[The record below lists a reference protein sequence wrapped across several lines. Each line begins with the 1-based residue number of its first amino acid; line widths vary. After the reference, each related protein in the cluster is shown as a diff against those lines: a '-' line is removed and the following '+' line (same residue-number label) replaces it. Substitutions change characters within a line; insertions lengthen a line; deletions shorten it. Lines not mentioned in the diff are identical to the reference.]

1 MEVILMKNDKIIKD
15 YKDGLN
21 LGEYGEDFLNYN
33 IDHYIADIIHFV
45 ADGNI
50 DIYNDDL
57 WKWARVNHDWIE
69 LAIDHGYYVI
79 DSKDFNLMGLF
90 QAGQYV
96 AIMDD
101 IYSHIDD
108 IIANAVLEEVK
119 DDFINKERLVE
130 VIEDVCFDV
139 DTDATIEY
147 YIEEVRDEMQHYPM
161 LEIYFITGTPWTE
174 SILVEGT
181 ENDDLLQLIEEYY
194 FDNGDLPVPMY
205 TLDEVIKGRTFR
217 NQEEEWDYID
227 SLGLLSIN
235 GGEYYIDGIAY
246 IEEVIL

>member
-1 MEVILMKNDKIIKD
+1 MKNDKIIKD

-21 LGEYGEDFLNYN
+21 IGDYGEEFLNYDFN
-33 IDHYIADIIHFV
+33 HYISDVISFIS
-45 ADGNI
+45 DGSV
-50 DIYNDDL
+50 DIYDEDL
-57 WKWARVNHDWIE
+57 WKWARINPDWIE
-69 LAIDHGYYVI
+69 RVIEDGYYNTN
-79 DSKDFNLMGLF
+79 SKYFNLMDLF
-90 QAGQYV
+90 RAGQYV

-130 VIEDVCFDV
+130 VIEDVCFDI
-139 DTDATIEY
+139 DTSTTIEY
-147 YIEEVRDEMQHYPM
+147 YIEEVRDEMESYPM
-161 LEIYFITGTPWTE
+161 LKIYLMTGTAWTE

-181 ENDDLLQLIEEYY
+181 EDDDLLELINEYY
-194 FDNGDLPVPMY
+194 LETGDLPVPMY

-217 NQEEEWDYID
+217 NQEEEWEYID

-235 GGEYYIDGIAY
+235 GGEYYIDGISHV
-246 IEEVIL
+246 EEVI

>member
-1 MEVILMKNDKIIKD
+1 MKNDKIIKD
-15 YKDGLN
+15 YKDSLD
-21 LGEYGEDFLNYN
+21 LGKYGEDFLDYN

-45 ADGNI
+45 ADGNV

-57 WKWARVNHDWIE
+57 WKWSRVNYDWIE

-79 DSKDFNLMGLF
+79 DSKNFDLMDLF
-90 QAGQYV
+90 KAGQYV

-101 IYSHIDD
+101 IYSHLED
-108 IIANAVLEEVK
+108 IVAYVVLDEVEHE
-119 DDFINKERLVE
+119 FVNKKRLVE
-130 VIEDVCFDV
+130 VIEDICFNV

-147 YIEEVRDEMQHYPM
+147 YIEEVRDEMQDYPM
-161 LEIYFITGTPWTE
+161 LEIYLDTGFYQTE

-181 ENDDLLQLIEEYY
+181 EDDDLLELIDEYY
-194 FDNGDLPVPMY
+194 LEHGDLPVPMY

-227 SLGLLSIN
+227 DQGLLPIN

-246 IEEVIL
+246 VEEVIYSE

>member
-1 MEVILMKNDKIIKD
+1 MEVKLMKNDKIIKD

-21 LGEYGEDFLNYN
+21 LGKYGEEFLDYD
-33 IDHYIADIIHFV
+33 IDHYISDIIHFV

-57 WKWARVNHDWIE
+57 WKWSRVNQDWIE
-69 LAIDHGYYVI
+69 AAIDYGDYVI
-79 DSKDFNLMGLF
+79 DSKDFDLIRLF

-108 IIANAVLEEVK
+108 IIANVVLDEVEHE
-119 DDFINKERLVE
+119 FVNKKRLVE
-130 VIEDVCFDV
+130 VIEDICFNV

-147 YIEEVRDEMQHYPM
+147 YIEEVRDEMQDYPM
-161 LEIYFITGTPWTE
+161 LEIYLDMGFYQTE

-181 ENDDLLQLIEEYY
+181 KDDDLLELIDEYY
-194 FDNGDLPVPMY
+194 LEHGDLPVPMY

-217 NQEEEWDYID
+217 NQEEEWEYID
-227 SLGLLSIN
+227 SLGVLPIN

-246 IEEVIL
+246 IEEVI